1 MTARDRSEFRR
12 AVTRLAIQ
20 FTALIVAL
28 LVLMGS
34 LLYSVVTSG
43 ARESDNRKL
52 AAATL
57 IDSPR
62 DAPLDVFVAILNNN
76 GQLTVSRNMP
86 AGLPDTS
93 AINRVLASHRS
104 ETGTSQVAGRSYA
117 VLTAFHDGRVA
128 QAAVDN
134 HESQE
139 DTDRLILA
147 MGSTGAAAA
156 VLAAL
161 ISVWMASRAVRPLA
175 ESLALQRRFVAD
187 ASHELRTPLTLL
199 STRAQMLRRKLTRPD
214 AQPQP
219 GEVADGV
226 ERIVEDTKLLTGIL
240 DDLLISADPRAAADY
255 EPVDLGSIGAG
266 AAALSAAE
274 AERRSIKLETRL
286 PSMPVTVR
294 GSEVS
299 LGRVF
304 TALISNALD
313 HAKSTVTIQVST
325 RNREAVI
332 RVADD
337 GPGFPPDFDTRA
349 FERFS
354 SARGDSREGVS
365 RHYGLGLALVA
376 EIATLHKGRVRT
388 VSGPPGGGAAVVVTL
403 PLA

>member
-1 MTARDRSEFRR
+1 VTTRDQSEFRR

-20 FTALIVAL
+20 FTALIVTL
-28 LVLMGS
+28 LALMGG
-34 LLYSVVTSG
+34 LLYSVVTTG

-62 DAPLDVFVAILNNN
+62 DAPLDVFVAILNN
-76 GQLTVSRNMP
+76 GQLTLSRNMP

-104 ETGTSQVAGRSYA
+104 ETGTSQVAGRNYA

-128 QAAVDN
+128 QAAVDG

-139 DTDRLILA
+139 EADRLVLA
-147 MGSTGAAAA
+147 MSSTGAAAA

-161 ISVWMASRAVRPLA
+161 VSVWMAGRALRPLA

-199 STRAQMLRRKLTRPD
+199 STRAQMLRRKLTSPG
-214 AQPQP
+214 AQPGP
-219 GEVADGV
+219 EEVADGV
-226 ERIVEDTKLLTGIL
+226 ERIVEDSKLLTGIL

-255 EPVDLGSIGAG
+255 EPVNLGSIGAG
-266 AAALSAAE
+266 AAALAE
-274 AERRSIKLETRL
+274 AEAQKRAIRLESHF
-286 PSMPVTVR
+286 PSAPVTVR

-313 HAKSTVTIQVST
+313 HAKSTVTIQVGT
-325 RNREAVI
+325 RGREAVI

-337 GPGFPPDFDTRA
+337 GPGFPPGFDTRA
-349 FERFS
+349 FERF
-354 SARGDSREGVS
+354 ATSRADAGVEGVS

-376 EIATLHKGRVRT
+376 EIATLHKGRVGIDSSPT
-388 VSGPPGGGAAVVVTL
+388 GGAAVVVTL

>member
-1 MTARDRSEFRR
+1 MTTRDQSEFRR

-20 FTALIVAL
+20 FTALIVTL
-28 LVLMGS
+28 LALMGG
-34 LLYSVVTSG
+34 LLYSVVTTG

-62 DAPLDVFVAILNNN
+62 DAPLDVFVAILNN

-93 AINRVLASHRS
+93 AINRVLASHHS

-128 QAAVDN
+128 QAAVDR

-139 DTDRLILA
+139 ETDRLVLA

-161 ISVWMASRAVRPLA
+161 VSVWMAARALRPLA

-199 STRAQMLRRKLTRPD
+199 STRAQMLRRKLTRTG
-214 AQPQP
+214 AQPAQ
-219 GEVADGV
+219 EELVDGV
-226 ERIVEDTKLLTGIL
+226 ERIVEDSKLLTGIL

-255 EPVDLGSIGAG
+255 EPVDLGSIGAR
-266 AAALSAAE
+266 AAALAE
-274 AERRSIKLETRL
+274 AEAQKRSIGLDSRF
-286 PSMPVTVR
+286 PSAPVTVR

-325 RNREAVI
+325 RGREAVI

-349 FERFS
+349 FERFAS
-354 SARGDSREGVS
+354 SRADAGVEGVS

-376 EIATLHKGRVRT
+376 EIATLHKGRVGIAP
-388 VSGPPGGGAAVVVTL
+388 GPPSGGAAVVVTL

>member
-1 MTARDRSEFRR
+1 MTTRDQSEFRR
-12 AVTRLAIQ
+12 AVTRLSIQ
-20 FTALIVAL
+20 FTALIVAIL
-28 LVLMGS
+28 ALMGG
-34 LLYSVVTSG
+34 LLYSIVTTAAS
-43 ARESDNRKL
+43 ESDNRKM

-62 DAPLDVFVAILNNN
+62 DAPLDVFVAIFNN
-76 GQLTVSRNMP
+76 GQLAVSRNMP

-93 AINRVLASHRS
+93 AISRVLASHRS
-104 ETGTSQVAGRSYA
+104 ETGTSQVGGRSYA

-128 QAAVDN
+128 QAALDR

-139 DTDRLILA
+139 EADRLVLA
-147 MGSTGAAAA
+147 MSTTGAAAA

-161 ISVWMASRAVRPLA
+161 VSVWMAGRALRPLA

-199 STRAQMLRRKLTRPD
+199 STRAQMLRRKLTRPG
-214 AQPQP
+214 AGPAP
-219 GEVADGV
+219 EEVADGV
-226 ERIVEDTKLLTGIL
+226 EGIVEDAKLLTGIL

-255 EPVDLGSIGAG
+255 EPVNLGSIGAN
-266 AAALSAAE
+266 ATALAE
-274 AERRSIKLETRL
+274 AEAQKRSILLESKF
-286 PSMPVTVR
+286 PSVPVTVR

-304 TALISNALD
+304 TALISNSLD
-313 HAKSTVTIQVST
+313 HARSAVTIQVSAQG
-325 RNREAVI
+325 REAVI

-349 FERFS
+349 FERFAS
-354 SARGDSREGVS
+354 SRADAGKEGVS

-376 EIATLHKGRVRT
+376 EIATLHKGT
-388 VSGPPGGGAAVVVTL
+388 VGIDSGPTGGAAVVVTL

>member
-1 MTARDRSEFRR
+1 MTTRDQSEFRR
-12 AVTRLAIQ
+12 AVTRLSIQ
-20 FTALIVAL
+20 FTALIVAIL
-28 LVLMGS
+28 ALMGG
-34 LLYSVVTSG
+34 LLYSIVTAG
-43 ARESDNRKL
+43 ASESDNRKM

-62 DAPLDVFVAILNNN
+62 DAPLDVFVAILNN

-104 ETGTSQVAGRSYA
+104 ETGTSQVGGRSYA

-128 QAAVDN
+128 QAALDR

-139 DTDRLILA
+139 EADRLVLA
-147 MGSTGAAAA
+147 MGTTGAAAA
-156 VLAAL
+156 ILAAL
-161 ISVWMASRAVRPLA
+161 VSVWMAGRALRPLA

-199 STRAQMLRRKLTRPD
+199 STRAQMLRRKLTRPG
-214 AQPQP
+214 AGPAP
-219 GEVADGV
+219 EEVADGV
-226 ERIVEDTKLLTGIL
+226 KGIVEDAKLLTGIL

-255 EPVDLGSIGAG
+255 EPVNLGSIGAG
-266 AAALSAAE
+266 AAAMAE
-274 AERRSIKLETRL
+274 AEAQKRSILLESKF
-286 PSMPVTVR
+286 PSVPVTVR

-304 TALISNALD
+304 TALISNSLD

-325 RNREAVI
+325 QGREAVI
-332 RVADD
+332 RVTDD
-337 GPGFPPDFDTRA
+337 GPGFPPDFDTRV
-349 FERFS
+349 FERFAS
-354 SARGDSREGVS
+354 SRADAGKEGVS

-376 EIATLHKGRVRT
+376 EIATLHRGRVGID
-388 VSGPPGGGAAVVVTL
+388 SSPAGGAAVVVTL

>member
-1 MTARDRSEFRR
+1 MTTRDQSEFRR
-12 AVTRLAIQ
+12 AVTRLSIQ
-20 FTALIVAL
+20 FTALIVAIL
-28 LVLMGS
+28 ALMGG
-34 LLYSVVTSG
+34 LLYSIVTTAAS
-43 ARESDNRKL
+43 ESDNRKM

-62 DAPLDVFVAILNNN
+62 DAPLDVFVAIFNN
-76 GQLTVSRNMP
+76 GQLAVSRNMP

-93 AINRVLASHRS
+93 AISRVLASHRS
-104 ETGTSQVAGRSYA
+104 ETGTSQVGGRSYA

-128 QAAVDN
+128 QAALDR

-139 DTDRLILA
+139 EADRLVLA
-147 MGSTGAAAA
+147 MSTTGAAAA

-161 ISVWMASRAVRPLA
+161 VSVWMAGRALRPLA

-199 STRAQMLRRKLTRPD
+199 STRAQMLRRKLTRPG
-214 AQPQP
+214 AGPAP
-219 GEVADGV
+219 EEVANGV
-226 ERIVEDTKLLTGIL
+226 KGIVEDARLLTGIL

-255 EPVDLGSIGAG
+255 EPVNLGSIGAG
-266 AAALSAAE
+266 AAALAE
-274 AERRSIKLETRL
+274 AEAQKRSILLESKF
-286 PSMPVTVR
+286 PSVPVTVR

-304 TALISNALD
+304 TALISNSLD
-313 HAKSTVTIQVST
+313 HAKSTVTVQVST
-325 RNREAVI
+325 QGREAVI

-349 FERFS
+349 FERFAS
-354 SARGDSREGVS
+354 PRADAGKEGVS

-376 EIATLHKGRVRT
+376 EIATLHKGRVGID
-388 VSGPPGGGAAVVVTL
+388 SSPAGGAVVVVTL